1 MILGSGVTR
10 TSLITTALP
19 VAQRPHAVCAE
30 LSTSI
35 GGVPGAGERS
45 GNSPPSPATCRRHG
59 GKAWINSQE
68 GSASHRSSACP
79 ASTWAS
85 VPHSKLAQ
93 GPVGATC
100 PWEMGLEMESL
111 CTGICSIIRREAVFM
126 GGWSGGLTHG
136 ILGST
141 RIWKV

>member
-1 MILGSGVTR
+1 MKPGLTVRKGRVPMA
-10 TSLITTALP
+10 ALP
-19 VAQRPHAVCAE
+19 V
-30 LSTSI
+30 L
-35 GGVPGAGERS
+35 
-45 GNSPPSPATCRRHG
+45 PP
-59 GKAWINSQE
+59 
-68 GSASHRSSACP
+68 
-79 ASTWAS
+79 STWAS
-85 VPHSKLAQ
+85 VPHGKLAQ